1 MKYFTLIIIFLFTS
15 NVQAKNI
22 NISVKTDL
30 DLNCKFE
37 KVIIKNTEYNF
48 VTFAKDQIKRE
59 NIESL
64 KIIAKNP
71 DILVSIPTDPTATAP
86 AYKKAAEVIGPNS
99 LCPNRPLYA
108 NAMSNIGHHLVEGQG
123 KTKGLDYE
131 NIQQAIEY
139 YKEALRWV
147 PEHHA
152 TWYNLGIAFQITDD
166 LLDYSLSKKNI
177 EVRL

>member
-1 MKYFTLIIIFLFTS
+1 MKYFILIIIFLFTS

-64 KIIAKNP
+64 KIIANNP
-71 DILVSIPTDPTATAP
+71 DILVI
-86 AYKKAAEVIGPNS
+86 KN
-99 LCPNRPLYA
+99 
-108 NAMSNIGHHLVEGQG
+108 
-123 KTKGLDYE
+123 
-131 NIQQAIEY
+131 
-139 YKEALRWV
+139 
-147 PEHHA
+147 
-152 TWYNLGIAFQITDD
+152 
-166 LLDYSLSKKNI
+166 LSKFVNKINLKVKISNKDIILIQAFDQEKNYSESAVYTRSTGELI
-177 EVRL
+177 HEITRKINSDEKEKDISFYSCIKNNQDT

>member
-1 MKYFTLIIIFLFTS
+1 MKYFILIIIFLFTS

-48 VTFAKDQIKRE
+48 VSFAKDQIKRE

-71 DILVSIPTDPTATAP
+71 DILVIKNLSIFVN
-86 AYKKAAEVIGPNS
+86 KINLEVKISNKDIILIQAFDQERNYSESAVYTRSTGELIHEITRKINS
-99 LCPNRPLYA
+99 D
-108 NAMSNIGHHLVEGQG
+108 E
-123 KTKGLDYE
+123 
-131 NIQQAIEY
+131 
-139 YKEALRWV
+139 KEKD
-147 PEHHA
+147 
-152 TWYNLGIAFQITDD
+152 ISF
-166 LLDYSLSKKNI
+166 YSCIKNNQDT
-177 EVRL
+177 

>member
-1 MKYFTLIIIFLFTS
+1 MKYFILIIIFLFTT

-71 DILVSIPTDPTATAP
+71 DILVI
-86 AYKKAAEVIGPNS
+86 KN
-99 LCPNRPLYA
+99 
-108 NAMSNIGHHLVEGQG
+108 
-123 KTKGLDYE
+123 
-131 NIQQAIEY
+131 
-139 YKEALRWV
+139 
-147 PEHHA
+147 
-152 TWYNLGIAFQITDD
+152 
-166 LLDYSLSKKNI
+166 LSKFVNKINLEVKISNKDIILIQAFDQERNYSESAVYTRSTGELIHEITRKINSDEKEKDISFYSCIKNNQDT
-177 EVRL
+177 